1 MDLFMGDEASFDVAA
16 DIACTA
22 YLYEAFTGGHEQS
35 DLKIADKIL
44 DGNTDKVIIG
54 YNTDAFFNDL

>member
-1 MDLFMGDEASFDVAA
+1 MGDEASFDVAA

-35 DLKIADKIL
+35 DLKIADKFLTVTLIR
-44 DGNTDKVIIG
+44 
-54 YNTDAFFNDL
+54 